1 MFKRPNPVCQTC
13 GGVLVAFELESVEI
27 DRCVECGGTWLDA
40 GEIERITA
48 MSRADPGPLS
58 RSLAGAASGPKSKRK
73 CPRCGRAMRLTRISA
88 QSGGK
93 PGAESAARPR
103 AASGDKPGAES
114 GGKPGAGPETGAWVE
129 IDRCP
134 AGHGYWF
141 DPGEMRQLIQMFD
154 KGEEGAVA
162 RFFQDMFGAELGG
175 K

>member
-1 MFKRPNPVCQTC
+1 MFRRPNPVCQTC

-73 CPRCGRAMRLTRISA
+73 CPRCARGLRPARIS
-88 QSGGK
+88 
-93 PGAESAARPR
+93 
-103 AASGDKPGAES
+103 AES
-114 GGKPGAGPETGAWVE
+114 GGKPGAETGGKPDAGPETGACVE

>member
-13 GGVLVAFELESVEI
+13 GGVLVAFELEGVEI

-40 GEIERITA
+40 GEIERISA
-48 MSRADPGPLS
+48 MSRVDPGPLS
-58 RSLAGAASGPKSKRK
+58 QSL
-73 CPRCGRAMRLTRISA
+73 T
-88 QSGGK
+88 
-93 PGAESAARPR
+93 R
-103 AASGDKPGAES
+103 AASGAKSKRECPRCARALRSARIRAES
-114 GGKPGAGPETGAWVE
+114 GGESGAGPETGACVE

-154 KGEEGAVA
+154 QGEEGAVA
-162 RFFQDMFGAELGG
+162 RFFQDMFGVELGG

>member
-40 GEIERITA
+40 GEIERISA
-48 MSRADPGPLS
+48 MAGADPGPLS
-58 RSLAGAASGPKSKRK
+58 QSLVRAASGAKSKRK
-73 CPRCGRAMRLTRISA
+73 CPRCGRALRPARISA
-88 QSGGK
+88 
-93 PGAESAARPR
+93 ET
-103 AASGDKPGAES
+103 
-114 GGKPGAGPETGAWVE
+114 GGKPGAGPETGACVE

-162 RFFQDMFGAELGG
+162 WFFKEMFGAELGS

>member
-13 GGVLVAFELESVEI
+13 GGVLVAFELEGVEI

-40 GEIERITA
+40 GEIERISA

-58 RSLAGAASGPKSKRK
+58 QSLARAASGAKSKRE
-73 CPRCGRAMRLTRISA
+73 CPRCARALRSARIRA
-88 QSGGK
+88 ESGGK

-103 AASGDKPGAES
+103 AASGDKPGA
-114 GGKPGAGPETGAWVE
+114 GPETGACVE

-154 KGEEGAVA
+154 QGEEGAVA
-162 RFFQDMFGAELGG
+162 RFFQDMFGAEL

>member
-1 MFKRPNPVCQTC
+1 MFRRPNPVCQTC

-40 GEIERITA
+40 GEIERISA
-48 MSRADPGPLS
+48 MSRVDPGPLS
-58 RSLAGAASGPKSKRK
+58 RSLAGAAAGPKSKRK
-73 CPRCGRAMRLTRISA
+73 CPRCGRALRLTRISA
-88 QSGGK
+88 ES
-93 PGAESAARPR
+93 GAES
-103 AASGDKPGAES
+103 GAET

-141 DPGEMRQLIQMFD
+141 DPGEMRQLIEMFD
-154 KGEEGAVA
+154 QGEEGAVA

>member
-27 DRCVECGGTWLDA
+27 DRCAECGGTWLDA
-40 GEIERITA
+40 GEIERISA
-48 MSRADPGPLS
+48 MAGADPGPLS
-58 RSLAGAASGPKSKRK
+58 QSLAQTASGPRTKRR
-73 CPRCGRAMRLTRISA
+73 CPRCGRALR
-88 QSGGK
+88 QVKVGGD
-93 PGAESAARPR
+93 AARD
-103 AASGDKPGAES
+103 AEPGI
-114 GGKPGAGPETGAWVE
+114 E

>member
-1 MFKRPNPVCQTC
+1 MFRRPNPVCQTC

-58 RSLAGAASGPKSKRK
+58 QSLVRAAAGAKSKRE
-73 CPRCGRAMRLTRISA
+73 CPRCGRALRLTRIS
-88 QSGGK
+88 
-93 PGAESAARPR
+93 PEPAARPR

-114 GGKPGAGPETGAWVE
+114 GGKPGAATGGKPGAGPETGAWVE

-141 DPGEMRQLIQMFD
+141 DPGEMRQLIEMFD

-162 RFFQDMFGAELGG
+162 RFFQDMFGAEL

>member
-40 GEIERITA
+40 GEIERIGA

-73 CPRCGRAMRLTRISA
+73 CPRCGRALRLTRISA
-88 QSGGK
+88 ESGAK
-93 PGAESAARPR
+93 SGAET
-103 AASGDKPGAES
+103 

-141 DPGEMRQLIQMFD
+141 DPGEMRQLIEMFD

>member
-40 GEIERITA
+40 GEIERISA

-73 CPRCGRAMRLTRISA
+73 CPRCGRALRLTRISA
-88 QSGGK
+88 ESGAK
-93 PGAESAARPR
+93 SGAET
-103 AASGDKPGAES
+103 

-141 DPGEMRQLIQMFD
+141 DPGEMRQLIEMFD

>member
-13 GGVLVAFELESVEI
+13 GEVLVAFELEGVEI

-40 GEIERITA
+40 GEIERIGA
-48 MSRADPGPLS
+48 MAGADPGPLS
-58 RSLAGAASGPKSKRK
+58 QSLVRAASGAKSKRE
-73 CPRCGRAMRLTRISA
+73 CPRCGRALRHVKIGGRAGSA
-88 QSGGK
+88 RATE
-93 PGAESAARPR
+93 PG
-103 AASGDKPGAES
+103 
-114 GGKPGAGPETGAWVE
+114 VE

-141 DPGEMRQLIQMFD
+141 DPGEMRQLIAMFD